1 MPHTLLCPNQLQLN
15 GLVVNDTPKMFDSN
29 FTQSIIIPG
38 KLELPLRMR
47 GILMYIAT
55 RRPTEREL
63 SECDRFELTSSNNWE
78 PNLVGV
84 EGNGTA
90 EVPVLTSKRDPLEL
104 RDDFTSHVISS
115 IATHS
120 VGDPSGDPDH
130 HEANVIV
137 HAKEITCKLFSMS
150 QGGRHTM
157 ISEDQL
163 ADRWHIGKEA
173 AARTLNATT
182 QEGL

>member
-104 RDDFTSHVISS
+104 RDDFTSHVSHQLPRIQLV
-115 IATHS
+115 TQ
-120 VGDPSGDPDH
+120 VGTRTVMRPMSLYMQR
-130 HEANVIV
+130 
-137 HAKEITCKLFSMS
+137 KLLVSYS
-150 QGGRHTM
+150 Q
-157 ISEDQL
+157 
-163 ADRWHIGKEA
+163 
-173 AARTLNATT
+173 
-182 QEGL
+182 